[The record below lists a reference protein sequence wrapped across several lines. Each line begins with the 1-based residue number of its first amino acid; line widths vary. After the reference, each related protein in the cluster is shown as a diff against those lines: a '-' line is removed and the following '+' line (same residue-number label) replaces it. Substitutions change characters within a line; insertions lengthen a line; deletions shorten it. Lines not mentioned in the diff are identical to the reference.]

1 MAPNQAKGSCKIP
14 AVLFILEQYP
24 KKALLKI
31 RTFKQ
36 TWKKHGKQNMMKKSV
51 PIAKQTTT
59 MFCQKISQKLASFN
73 IFKVILQALMTN
85 NFLGKL
91 HEIKENSKL
100 CQLEFNFLLPHTVKN
115 KADPWIV
122 SMHFGATV
130 IFLLTFCDFWPR
142 NWFCYRDCCKR
153 PRVRLPSLQPAGQT
167 KP

>member
-73 IFKVILQALMTN
+73 IFNVICRRWWQ
-85 NFLGKL
+85 FFFGKL

-100 CQLEFNFLLPHTVKN
+100 CQLEFIFYCPIPSKN
-115 KADPWIV
+115 KADLWIV
-122 SMHFGATV
+122 CMHFAATV
-130 IFLLTFCDFWPR
+130 VFLLTFCDFWPR

-153 PRVRLPSLQPAGQT
+153 PRVLLPSLQPAGQT